1 MLVRWSGNARSLAGA
16 RRGRRLFVCS
26 ALVCAGGVLDGDA
39 AATSVDLGA
48 SAGGFLAGSIPRFSL
63 SPYLTLSVPVSGD
76 NFGVGINEMASL
88 LLAAG
93 NHGPGFYNNLTAFG
107 ALTWKDGKLIAGPTL
122 AFFMMPAC
130 GPSWCSNLRGFGA
143 GGSVRVDLFQRPLGV
158 SFGCNVDVPLKSTT
172 LLPQGPALM
181 FFAGGTIR
189 LM

>member
-1 MLVRWSGNARSLAGA
+1 MRWSGNAESLAKA
-16 RRGRRLFVCS
+16 SRGRRLFVCP
-26 ALVCAGGVLDGDA
+26 ALACAGGLLAGDA

-48 SAGGFLAGSIPRFSL
+48 SAGGFLAGSIPRFSV
-63 SPYLTLSVPVSGD
+63 SPYLTLSVPVGGD
-76 NFGVGINEMASL
+76 NFSVGLNEMASL
-88 LLAAG
+88 LIAAG
-93 NHGPGFYNNLTAFG
+93 KYGSGFYNNLTAFG
-107 ALTWKDGKLIAGPTL
+107 AVTWKDGKLIAGPAL

-143 GGSVRVDLFQRPLGV
+143 GGSVRVDLFQKPLGV

-181 FFAGGTIR
+181 FFAGGTMR

>member
-1 MLVRWSGNARSLAGA
+1 MLVHWSGKVGSVVETKRS
-16 RRGRRLFVCS
+16 RRLFVCS
-26 ALVCAGGVLDGDA
+26 ALTCASGLFATAA
-39 AATSVDLGA
+39 AATNVDLGA

-63 SPYLTLSVPVSGD
+63 SPYVTLSVPVSGD
-76 NFGVGINEMASL
+76 TFGVGINEMASL

-122 AFFMMPAC
+122 AFYMMPAC
-130 GPSWCSNLRGFGA
+130 GPEWCSNLRGFGA
-143 GGSVRVDLFQRPLGV
+143 GGSVRVDLFQKPLGV